1 LTETR
6 AETEPVVRRRPWRAY
21 AAAIVLVAIVFGA
34 GAWMQLRA
42 ADVRSDPL
50 SVNRAGRDAG
60 GQQVANQIAATV
72 SRVFS
77 YSATDPAATGRYA
90 AQVLTGNAASQ
101 YRLLF
106 QQVQAQA
113 ATQRLSVRTT
123 VNTTAVS
130 YLDDKTAVVLLF
142 CDQRATR
149 AGQQPTTA
157 AADLLVTADRRDG
170 RWLISEIRAV

>member
-1 LTETR
+1 
-6 AETEPVVRRRPWRAY
+6 
-21 AAAIVLVAIVFGA
+21 
-34 GAWMQLRA
+34 MQLHA
-42 ADVRSDPL
+42 ADVRGDQL

-60 GQQVANQIAATV
+60 GQQVANQLAAAA
-72 SRVFS
+72 SRIFS

-101 YRLLF
+101 YQLLF

-130 YLDDKTAVVLLF
+130 YLDDKKAVVLLF

-170 RWLISEIRAV
+170 RWLISDIRAV